1 MFEDLYSPLNSI
13 SSGDPMCAI
22 PRGNG
27 YVEVEV
33 RPPTQKEM
41 ASMDAVGAL
50 VLKANTRL

>member
-1 MFEDLYSPLNSI
+1 
-13 SSGDPMCAI
+13 MCAI

-50 VLKANTRL
+50 VQKANTRL